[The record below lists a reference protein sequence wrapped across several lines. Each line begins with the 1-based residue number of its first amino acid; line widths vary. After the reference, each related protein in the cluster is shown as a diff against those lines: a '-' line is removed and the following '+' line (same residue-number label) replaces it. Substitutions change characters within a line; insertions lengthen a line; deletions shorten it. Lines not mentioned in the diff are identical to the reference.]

1 MIEIRNL
8 TKIYHTEEEG
18 SLALN
23 NVSIAFPETG
33 FVTITGESG
42 SGKTTLL
49 NVLSGFLPY
58 EEGDFFVDGVD
69 FLSLSSEELD
79 DYRQNKIGFVFQ
91 DYHLIESHFV
101 LDNLVE
107 ALQVVGVSVKDAES
121 RSMEMLRLF
130 DLYEQRKLRVR
141 DLSSGQKQRLAIARA
156 MIKEPSILLCDE
168 PTGNLDVE
176 NGKKILEILKEY
188 SKNHLVIISTHN
200 YEDAKEY
207 VTHFIRIY
215 KGNLTNY
222 FEVKNNEKKTESSL
236 EKRNINSFYL
246 SLFAFKNHKF
256 KTVVK
261 TLVLSLFTFMFTF
274 LLVLFAANI
283 DEYSTR
289 NVTKKIFNNVAPNEV
304 LVMKK
309 DGGYQSVEE
318 LEKLKSIRHI
328 SGTQLYGLAT
338 EMNYYYRENIDFEF
352 EKIISKEQVYP
363 SGGGMPEVIEKVE
376 FVFSPISDKLHI
388 KSYDGIISEDTLK
401 EGTLPINY
409 YDAVAGEGYNVGDVI
424 SVYFYDPVL
433 QGYYTLKFDFTVSG
447 VLPYQSDDLFFSN
460 EFIREIDYIQYYS
473 HNPKLRF
480 GINYTV
486 YDRYGGVNAVRTESF
501 NLTPLYNPKLGD
513 NEIQFSKGFIDKFEK
528 SISKNFEYN
537 NFFTYISGTSFDD
550 RLINTLY
557 EEKCTDEID
566 AKFIYVGK
574 NVISYFISD
583 YQSNTS
589 RIIID
594 NYAYLDDVIR
604 DLTNNKY
611 DTLSAYRAS
620 STEYNYNKQ
629 VRRAVILISSLVL
642 TIVGALIAILIGVIT
657 ERNEINDD
665 KTLYLLGSN
674 VKSLRKKSFYK
685 IGLFTLVSMVIGIA
699 LYLITY
705 ALPFSFIVEMN
716 LYSRFYHFIIVI
728 AISLLIG
735 LFSWLGY
742 NKRLSKVLKKGVRN

>member
-69 FLSLSSEELD
+69 FLSLSADELD
-79 DYRQNKIGFVFQ
+79 EYRQNKIGFVFQ

-101 LDNLVE
+101 IDNLVE
-107 ALQVVGVSVKDAES
+107 ALQVIGVSIKEAES
-121 RSMEMLRLF
+121 KSIEMLRLF

-222 FEVKNNEKKTESSL
+222 FEVKNNEKKVDTSL

-338 EMNYYYRENIDFEF
+338 EMNYYYRENIDFEY
-352 EKIISKEQVYP
+352 EKIITKEEISS
-363 SGGGMPEVIEKVE
+363 SGGGLPDIVENVE

-409 YDAVAGEGYNVGDVI
+409 YDAVAGEGYNVGDII

-460 EFIREIDYIQYYS
+460 DFIREIDYIQYYS

-480 GINYTV
+480 GINYSI
-486 YDRYGGVNAVRTESF
+486 YDRYGAVSATRTDSF
-501 NLTPLYNPKLGD
+501 FLTPLYNPKLGD
-513 NEIQFSKGFIDKFEK
+513 NEIQFSKAFIDKFEK

-537 NFFTYISGTSFDD
+537 NFFTYITGTSFDD

-557 EEKCTDEID
+557 EEKSTDELD
-566 AKFIYVGK
+566 AKYIYVGK
-574 NVISYFISD
+574 NVVSYFISD

-594 NYAYLDDVIR
+594 NYAYLDDVIK
-604 DLTNNKY
+604 DLTNYKY

-629 VRRAVILISSLVL
+629 VQRAVILISSLVL

-685 IGLFTLVSMVIGIA
+685 IGLFTLISMVIGIA

-705 ALPFSFIVEMN
+705 AFPFTFIVEMN

-728 AISLLIG
+728 AISLLIC

>member
-23 NVSIAFPETG
+23 NVSITFPETG

-79 DYRQNKIGFVFQ
+79 EYRQNKIGFVFQ

-594 NYAYLDDVIR
+594 NYAYLDDVIK
-604 DLTNNKY
+604 DLTNYKY

-629 VRRAVILISSLVL
+629 VRRAVILISSLTL
-642 TIVGALIAILIGVIT
+642 TIAGALIAILIGIIT

-674 VKSLRKKSFYK
+674 AKSLRKKSFYK
-685 IGLFTLVSMVIGIA
+685 IGLFTLVSMVVGIA
-699 LYLITY
+699 LYLVTY
-705 ALPFSFIVEMN
+705 ALPFTFLVEMN

>member
-69 FLSLSSEELD
+69 FLSLSADELD
-79 DYRQNKIGFVFQ
+79 EYRQNKIGFVFQ

-101 LDNLVE
+101 IDNLVE
-107 ALQVVGVSVKDAES
+107 ALQVIGVSIKEAES
-121 RSMEMLRLF
+121 KSIEMLRLF

-222 FEVKNNEKKTESSL
+222 FEVKNNEKKVDTSL

-338 EMNYYYRENIDFEF
+338 EMNYYYRENIDFEY
-352 EKIISKEQVYP
+352 EKIITKEEISS
-363 SGGGMPEVIEKVE
+363 SGGGLPDIVENVE

-409 YDAVAGEGYNVGDVI
+409 YDAVAGEGYNVGDII

-460 EFIREIDYIQYYS
+460 DFIREIDYIQYYS

-480 GINYTV
+480 GINYSI
-486 YDRYGGVNAVRTESF
+486 YDRYGAVSATRTDSF
-501 NLTPLYNPKLGD
+501 FLTPLYNPKLGD
-513 NEIQFSKGFIDKFEK
+513 NEIQFSKAFIDKFEK

-537 NFFTYISGTSFDD
+537 NFFTYITGTSFDD

-557 EEKCTDEID
+557 EEKSTDELD
-566 AKFIYVGK
+566 AKYIYVGK
-574 NVISYFISD
+574 NVVSYFISD

-594 NYAYLDDVIR
+594 NYAYLDDVIK
-604 DLTNNKY
+604 DLTNYKY

-629 VRRAVILISSLVL
+629 VQRAVILISSLVL

-685 IGLFTLVSMVIGIA
+685 IGLFTLISMVIGIA

-705 ALPFSFIVEMN
+705 ALPFTFIVEMN

-728 AISLLIG
+728 AISLLIC